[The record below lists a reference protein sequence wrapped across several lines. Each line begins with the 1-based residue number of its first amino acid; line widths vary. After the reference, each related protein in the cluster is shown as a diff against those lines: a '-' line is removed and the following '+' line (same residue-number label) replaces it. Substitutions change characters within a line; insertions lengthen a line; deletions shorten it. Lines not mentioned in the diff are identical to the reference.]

1 MLLHYIR
8 EGRPETVTKILILT
22 VSIVI
27 TQHKS
32 YVLSVRALFASFKIL
47 QNDGILFCLFV
58 SYRLWVFRFS
68 WQCLINNQ
76 SWRGKGSQ
84 ANPQNRQ
91 KPRASHVNFLA
102 QTVSRSIQQ
111 RNSVKI
117 V

>member
-8 EGRPETVTKILILT
+8 EGRPETVTEILILT

-32 YVLSVRALFASFKIL
+32 YVLSVRALFAYFKIL
-47 QNDGILFCLFV
+47 QNDGILFSLFF

-68 WQCLINNQ
+68 LQCLINNQ

-84 ANPQNRQ
+84 ANPPNRQ
-91 KPRASHVNFLA
+91 KPRASHVTFLA
-102 QTVSRSIQQ
+102 HTGSRSMNKEIQ
-111 RNSVKI
+111 
-117 V
+117 